1 MTIRVILVDDH
12 AVVRAGFKM
21 LLSVDDEIVVV
32 AEAERGEQA
41 ITLYQKMQPDVV
53 VMDLSMPGIGGLE
66 AIKRIVAQDNHAKIL
81 VFSVNDE
88 QVFIDRAVT
97 AGAKGFISKNSAASD
112 LTGAIKKVSQG
123 LVYLESIAR
132 FNSDSSN
139 SEVSTGKQAITDFS
153 SREFD
158 VFLLLAKGKT
168 AKIIAD
174 ELSLSYKTVA
184 NYSTQIKKKLDVNS
198 VAELAHIAV
207 LYGML
212 NN

>member
-1 MTIRVILVDDH
+1 MSIKVILVDDH

-21 LLSVDDEIVVV
+21 LLSVDDDIQVI

-41 ITLYQKMQPDVV
+41 ISTYLEHKPDVL

-66 AIKRIVAQDNHAKIL
+66 AIKRIIAQDKSAKIL

-88 QVFIDRAVT
+88 SVFVDRAIA
-97 AGAKGFISKNSAASD
+97 AGAKGFISKSSAAND
-112 LTGAIKKVSQG
+112 LADAIKTVAEG
-123 LVYLESIAR
+123 RVYLENTKE
-132 FNSDSSN
+132 FNEYYPEGADK
-139 SEVSTGKQAITDFS
+139 KQVIKDFS

-168 AKIIAD
+168 PRLIAE
-174 ELSLSYKTVA
+174 ELSLGYKTIA
-184 NYSTQIKKKLDVNS
+184 NYSTQIKKKLAVNS

-207 LYGML
+207 LYGMV
-212 NN
+212 NH

>member
-1 MTIRVILVDDH
+1 MTIKVILVDDH

-21 LLSVDDEIVVV
+21 LLSVDDSIEII

-41 ITLYQKMQPDVV
+41 ISAYQENKPDVL

-66 AIKRIVAQDNHAKIL
+66 AIKRIVAQDTKAKIL

-88 QVFIDRAVT
+88 PVFVDRAIA

-112 LTGAIKKVSQG
+112 LAAAIKAVAEGS
-123 LVYLESIAR
+123 LYLENTPD
-132 FNSDSSN
+132 FNEYYPD
-139 SEVSTGKQAITDFS
+139 GADKQQIIKAFS
-153 SREFD
+153 PREFD

-168 AKIIAD
+168 IRIIAD
-174 ELSLSYKTVA
+174 DLSLAYKTIA
-184 NYSTQIKKKLDVNS
+184 NYSTQIKKKLAVNS

-207 LYGML
+207 SYGML
-212 NN
+212 NH